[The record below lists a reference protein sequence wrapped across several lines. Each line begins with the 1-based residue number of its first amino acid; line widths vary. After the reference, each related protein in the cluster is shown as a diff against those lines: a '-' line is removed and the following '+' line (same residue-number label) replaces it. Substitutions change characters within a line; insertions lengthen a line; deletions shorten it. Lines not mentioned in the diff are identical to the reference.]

1 MQIEKPFTMIFL
13 SLFLAGIAGCGG
25 GGSSGGSNTDS
36 STDGTGDGNTDGN
49 DAGGGAANGQ
59 FSGVF
64 VDAPV
69 SGLEYEIDGDRFLT
83 DENGTFRFET
93 GEELS
98 FYVGDI
104 FLGSA
109 SAAAVL
115 TPLDLVPDALD
126 ETEDQVINLLRFLQ
140 TLDNDADLSNG
151 IQIIENVRVD
161 ARGESLDFG
170 VPVGNFAG
178 ASSLLVN
185 ELTSATTSGSRQLV
199 SEASA
204 LSHFRDSLQEI
215 SSIDSV
221 TPVEGTVITEA
232 EANQLFLDGGSGLWR
247 ADFTADETFEY
258 DTGPGSR
265 VSIERMSRFRSMIL
279 VREDPQE
286 VDFCSVFIEPAPLN
300 IDFLE
305 SFGGTS
311 HSCSEESERF
321 KRTSSGGLGYEYFC
335 GDQIVTAGTLEKISN
350 ATAFDQGTLSIN
362 SVDLPSNINS
372 ADGVCGSITS
382 YASRTTTLEP
392 VPDAGSPAPGIRP
405 EWTVIMGG
413 PYENGWME
421 VFLNFTGDQ
430 IAGTYPHVGDKVE
443 DYTQPHA
450 AFAFFPDAGDEIPL
464 VANGTVTVT
473 GVSLYS
479 VNVNYDLVTETGTE
493 LTGSFSLNL
502 R

>member
-1 MQIEKPFTMIFL
+1 
-13 SLFLAGIAGCGG
+13 
-25 GGSSGGSNTDS
+25 
-36 STDGTGDGNTDGN
+36 
-49 DAGGGAANGQ
+49 
-59 FSGVF
+59 
-64 VDAPV
+64 
-69 SGLEYEIDGDRFLT
+69 
-83 DENGTFRFET
+83 
-93 GEELS
+93 
-98 FYVGDI
+98 
-104 FLGSA
+104 
-109 SAAAVL
+109 
-115 TPLDLVPDALD
+115 
-126 ETEDQVINLLRFLQ
+126 
-140 TLDNDADLSNG
+140 
-151 IQIIENVRVD
+151 
-161 ARGESLDFG
+161 
-170 VPVGNFAG
+170 
-178 ASSLLVN
+178 
-185 ELTSATTSGSRQLV
+185 
-199 SEASA
+199 
-204 LSHFRDSLQEI
+204 
-215 SSIDSV
+215 
-221 TPVEGTVITEA
+221 
-232 EANQLFLDGGSGLWR
+232 
-247 ADFTADETFEY
+247 
-258 DTGPGSR
+258 
-265 VSIERMSRFRSMIL
+265 
-279 VREDPQE
+279 
-286 VDFCSVFIEPAPLN
+286 
-300 IDFLE
+300 
-305 SFGGTS
+305 
-311 HSCSEESERF
+311 
-321 KRTSSGGLGYEYFC
+321 LGYEYFC